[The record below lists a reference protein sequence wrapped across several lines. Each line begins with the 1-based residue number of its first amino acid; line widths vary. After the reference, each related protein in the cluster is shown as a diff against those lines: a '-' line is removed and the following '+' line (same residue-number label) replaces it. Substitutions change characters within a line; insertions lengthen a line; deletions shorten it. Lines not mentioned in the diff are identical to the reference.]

1 MPITVSLVNQ
11 QQCYAGNDRIRGRVI
26 FQCPTPTEIQDIRVT
41 FSGRAKAKVQKTKGS
56 AAPAA
61 SYRSKCIL
69 FEKER
74 ILWHPNGDTV
84 APDTYEWP
92 FEFVFPSHV
101 QAASSRWP
109 ETLPFRSDANH
120 PLPPTFA
127 AETHDSLRKLECTIE
142 YRVHA
147 QVFRP
152 QRGILGRKS
161 PLFSE
166 VVQLNFLPLE
176 ARWDLK
182 STDSYPATYQQ
193 QKEQL
198 FNIRSILLLPENK
211 GRSLKVQEKIQSWLS
226 PGQLPRFSFKAS
238 FSYPTRVI
246 QSAPIP
252 CFLDITPFMEDSSV
266 ISPPDIVMQS
276 LSIVMVSQTAARAA
290 PSLMGALSGQVDERI
305 EILSRTSLG
314 MRVMGK
320 VDLAQAFGHLRIR
333 HTDVSFRTF
342 NISRTYRLCASF
354 SFECAGKTSTFDV
367 PDLPVELLANSREP
381 EKATQSFEGHV
392 AEDSSP
398 PPYASASTLS
408 TSSITTP
415 EKS

>member
-1 MPITVSLVNQ
+1 MPITVSLINQ
-11 QQCYAGNDRIRGRVI
+11 QPCYSGNDQIRGRVI
-26 FQCPTPTEIQDIRVT
+26 FQCSTPTEIQDIRVT

-61 SYRSKCIL
+61 SYRSKCLL

-74 ILWHPNGDTV
+74 ILWHPNGEKV

-92 FEFVFPSHV
+92 FEFVFPSHA
-101 QAASSRWP
+101 QCASSRWP

-127 AETHDSLRKLECTIE
+127 AKTSDSLRKLECIIE
-142 YRVHA
+142 YRIHA
-147 QVFRP
+147 EVFRP
-152 QRGILGRKS
+152 QRGILGKKS

-166 VVQLNFLPLE
+166 IVRLNFLPLE
-176 ARWDLK
+176 ARLDMK
-182 STDSYPATYQQ
+182 STDDHPATYQQ
-193 QKEQL
+193 EKEQL
-198 FNIRSILLLPENK
+198 FNIRSMLLLPENK

-226 PGQLPRFSFKAS
+226 PSQLPRFSFKAT
-238 FSYPTRVI
+238 FSYPTRVA
-246 QSAPIP
+246 QSTPLP
-252 CFLDITPFMEDSSV
+252 CFLDIMPFMEDSSV
-266 ISPPDIVMQS
+266 ISAPDIVMQS
-276 LSIVMVSQTAARAA
+276 LSIAIVSQTAARAA

-320 VDLAQAFGHLRIR
+320 VDLAQAFGPLRIR

-354 SFECAGKTSTFDV
+354 SFECAGKTSSFDALH
-367 PDLPVELLANSREP
+367 LPVELLANSREL
-381 EKATQSFEGHV
+381 EKAPHSFEGQIL
-392 AEDSSP
+392 EDDTL
-398 PPYASASTLS
+398 PPYASTSTLS